1 MVTIKPKTV
10 VRMQLAGEAVSHS
23 RTDVTVRDLATTI
36 DEPEVRG
43 GTNKGLSPTETLM
56 AALIGCTNVISHKI
70 AAANGIEIAAM
81 SVEADVGFDRRGV
94 TLEQEVEVPFP
105 DIKLKI
111 ALATSASDSE
121 LETIKRD
128 LAKFCPVAKVIRQA
142 GTKIVE
148 EWTVTRP

>member
-10 VRMQLAGEAVSHS
+10 VRMHLAGAAASHS

-70 AAANGIEIAAM
+70 AAADGIEIAAM
-81 SVEADVGFDRRGV
+81 SVDADVGFDRRGV
-94 TLEQEVEVPFP
+94 TLEADVDVPFP
-105 DIKLKI
+105 DIKLTI
-111 ALATSASDSE
+111 NISTGASAAEVDK
-121 LETIKRD
+121 IKRD
-128 LAKFCPVAKVIRQA
+128 LAKFCPLAKVLRQA
-142 GTKIVE
+142 GTKIDE
-148 EWTVTRP
+148 DWIVTRP